1 MNALWFI
8 IVILAFILVQ
18 NRLYEKNIFNKLFIS
33 REFESKGVFPGETVT
48 YKFSVINKK
57 TLPMTWLEIQEKLPI
72 QLQFDAEEKVEVYSD
87 ASVLH
92 YLTFSILPYQR
103 INRRYTIKCLKRG
116 YYELRDMALSST
128 NLLGSKTYTQEREVP
143 AAIAVYPN
151 IRDLGDEFIPAN
163 TMMGDFSVNRWII
176 DDPMMIIGIRDYQ
189 STDSFKSV
197 NWKLTAR
204 NQKMLVNKYDRTADK
219 KIMIIF
225 NTEKSEYT
233 MEVTDIELIEAG
245 IEIAASIA
253 VKLVENGIPT
263 GLATNAVCIGQNSTG
278 LVQPSTGSTHINE
291 LLTTF
296 SQISNFKKLHSRELL
311 KLLIKDF
318 SWGTEIIIVTLSV
331 NNELMEDLQD
341 IGDTKTTVIALKDGK
356 VDYIPS
362 NVSLFYYSKEGEKYE
377 AI

>member
-8 IVILAFILVQ
+8 IVILAFIMIQ
-18 NRLYEKNIFNKLFIS
+18 NRLYEKNIFNKLFIDRS
-33 REFESKGVFPGETVT
+33 FEVHGAFPEETVT
-48 YKFSVINKK
+48 YKFSIVNKK
-57 TLPMTWLEIQEKLPI
+57 ALPMTWLEIQEKLPI
-72 QLQFDAEEKVEVYSD
+72 QLQFDKEERMEAYSD

-92 YLTFSILPYQR
+92 YLTLSILPYQKV
-103 INRRYTIKCLKRG
+103 NRRYTVKCLKRG
-116 YYELRDMALSST
+116 YYELRDLTLNST
-128 NLLGSKTYTQEREVP
+128 NLLGSKTYSQERQTPV
-143 AAIAVYPN
+143 AIAVYPN

-176 DDPMMIIGIRDYQ
+176 DDPMMIIGVRDYQ

-204 NQKMLVNKYDRTADK
+204 NQKMLVNKYDHTADK

-225 NTEKSEYT
+225 NIEKSEYT
-233 MEVTDIELIEAG
+233 MEISEVKLVEEA

-263 GLATNAVCIGQNSTG
+263 GLATNAVCIGEKATG
-278 LVQPSTGSTHINE
+278 LVEPNTGHTHIND

-296 SQISNFKKLHSRELL
+296 AQISNFKKLHSRELL

-318 SWGTEIIIVTLSV
+318 SWGTEIIVVTLTA
-331 NNELMEDLQD
+331 NNELMEDLQQ
-341 IGDTKTTVIALKDGK
+341 IGDTKTTIIAMKESK
-356 VDYIPS
+356 VDYIPP
-362 NVSLFYYSKEGEKYE
+362 NVSLFYYGKEGEKYE